1 MDWEEGQTSKRVNKK
16 LGNTS
21 DMWRG
26 GLFFTPS
33 GNINRYRFPL
43 WPHQSDLRSYGR
55 TLGDGHHY
63 GTILILGATP
73 GLRDIA
79 SEYADSVIVADVNR
93 VMLESA
99 STLLH
104 IANADEEIWMEG
116 DWLDIALPTAS
127 VDAVMGD
134 LVWWLFTNEQQNTLR
149 EKIAGMLSTDGLL
162 ISRFFFK
169 QQTSKDPL
177 GLLRGYIKE
186 AKRNP
191 DQIPEIYHMAF
202 LALMS
207 TFSESND
214 PVTCRERVAD
224 IVLTNMDNFP
234 AHSIAYLKRK
244 ASFWRERGPDLV
256 LQDREEGLGAFK
268 NDFTLREE
276 VYQSDYVGA
285 DTLPVLSWQLR

>member
-1 MDWEEGQTSKRVNKK
+1 MNREEGQTSKRVNKK
-16 LGNTS
+16 LRNTA
-21 DMWRG
+21 DIWQRG
-26 GLFFTPS
+26 VFFTPS

-43 WPHQSDLRSYGR
+43 WPHQSDLRSYRR

-79 SEYADSVIVADVNR
+79 SECADRVIVADVNR
-93 VMLESA
+93 IMLESA

-127 VDAVMGD
+127 VDVVMGD
-134 LVWWLFTNEQQNTLR
+134 LVWWLFTNEQQNILR
-149 EKIAGMLSTDGLL
+149 EKIADMLSTEGLL

-191 DQIPEIYHMAF
+191 GHIPEIYHSAF

-224 IVLTNMDNFP
+224 IVLTNVDDFP
-234 AHSIAYLKRK
+234 AHSTAYLIQK
-244 ASFWRERGPDLV
+244 AIRWREQGPNLV
-256 LQDREEGLGAFK
+256 LENRKEILRNFEKF
-268 NDFTLREE
+268 FTLGEE
-276 VYQSDYVGA
+276 LYQNDYAGA
-285 DTLPVLSWQLR
+285 DTLPILSWQCH